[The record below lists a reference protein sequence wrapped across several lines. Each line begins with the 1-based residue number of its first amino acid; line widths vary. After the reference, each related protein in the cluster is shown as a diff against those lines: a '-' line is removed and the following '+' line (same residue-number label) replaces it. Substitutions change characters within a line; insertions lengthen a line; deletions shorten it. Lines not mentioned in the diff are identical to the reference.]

1 MDANLTVHSSRMCK
15 RLTAGAA
22 ALGVASAVNTG
33 GQYLL
38 TVLLLRLGGVELLGL
53 QRFVASVFMIGQSMS
68 LPEAA
73 KVLIRH
79 IRTGVHGSVGFLKM
93 LRLRWS
99 IYPSAVFAVL
109 GCYFLLTSA
118 AERGISFLLLAIVAP
133 FVFSFEIVL
142 SYLQAFENYP
152 MLLVYAI
159 ARSLLCLAVAA
170 LFCLWG
176 APPWLVIVS
185 TFASYAVV
193 AAIFFY
199 LTVREL
205 PCALTD
211 VAKEQARRESLELTV
226 VSIANQAAEQVDKV
240 LLGFVFGDAIVGGF
254 YAAVVVPR
262 TIGFLIKP
270 AVTVMN
276 PHFVTK
282 QVDLLLVGAAGVAAT
297 ALGVVAGLF
306 SDQIVRLALGG
317 AIGGYQDVTR
327 VMFSSLG
334 AYLAYQLLRNWALF
348 NVSCDTTLVR
358 KFELASCGLTVVY
371 ALTCVLLAAKA
382 HLLILLALIAPLRYL
397 LGIGFYSYLRV
408 SR

>member
-1 MDANLTVHSSRMCK
+1 MDANLTVHPSRTYR

-22 ALGVASAVNTG
+22 VLGAASAVNTG

-53 QRFVASVFMIGQSMS
+53 QRFVASVFMVGQAMS
-68 LPEAA
+68 LPEAS

-79 IRTGVHGSVGFLKM
+79 IRTGVRGSVGFLKM
-93 LRLRWS
+93 LRLKWS
-99 IYPSAVFAVL
+99 VYPAVIFAAF
-109 GCYFLLTSA
+109 GFYFIA
-118 AERGISFLLLAIVAP
+118 AASLERGMSFLLLSLVAP
-133 FVFSFEIVL
+133 LVFSFEIVL
-142 SYLQAFENYP
+142 AYFQAFENYL
-152 MLLVYAI
+152 MLLIYAA
-159 ARSLLCLAVAA
+159 ARALLCLAVAA

-185 TFASYAVV
+185 TFASYALV
-193 AAIFFY
+193 AAVFFR
-199 LTVREL
+199 LAVRECSSL
-205 PCALTD
+205 D
-211 VAKEQARRESLELTV
+211 ESEKGRARRESLELTV

-240 LLGFVFGDAIVGGF
+240 ILGFLLGDAILGGF

-282 QVDLLLVGAAGVAAT
+282 QVDLVLVCVAGIAVTAAGI
-297 ALGVVAGLF
+297 VAGHF
-306 SDQIVRLALGG
+306 SEQIVRLALGSG
-317 AIGGYQDVTR
+317 IDGYRDVTR
-327 VMFSSLG
+327 IMFWSLG
-334 AYLAYQLLRNWALF
+334 VYLAYQLLRNWALF
-348 NVSCDTTLVR
+348 NVSCDMTLVR
-358 KFELASCGLTVVY
+358 RFELASCVLTVIY
-371 ALTCVLLAAKA
+371 ALCCVFLAAKS

-397 LGIGFYSYLRV
+397 LGIGFYSYLRI